1 MIEAR
6 EMTKEHM
13 PPPKV
18 HQEADQP
25 ATRSGKGGQGFL
37 VVAPAGERYR
47 GVPAPDP
54 EGSGGV
60 QVGGPGRDKEE
71 ARSMPPEPVDV
82 AWVVAFLLLTIAL
95 VAGAFVAA
103 LFGWF

>member
-1 MIEAR
+1 
-6 EMTKEHM
+6 MTEEHM
-13 PPPKV
+13 PPPK
-18 HQEADQP
+18 EYSRKLIDL
-25 ATRSGKGGQGFL
+25 ATRSGEGGQGFSIA
-37 VVAPAGERYR
+37 APAGERYR

-54 EGSGGV
+54 EGSGAV
-60 QVGGPGRDKEE
+60 QVGGPGRDKEKPL
-71 ARSMPPEPVDV
+71 SMPPDPVDV

>member
-1 MIEAR
+1 
-6 EMTKEHM
+6 MTKEHM
-13 PPPKV
+13 PPKV

-25 ATRSGKGGQGFL
+25 ATRSGKGGQGFS
-37 VVAPAGERYR
+37 VVAPTGERYR

-60 QVGGPGRDKEE
+60 QVGGPGRDKEKTL
-71 ARSMPPEPVDV
+71 SMPPDPVDL
-82 AWVVAFLLLTIAL
+82 AWVVAFLLLAIAL
-95 VAGAFVAA
+95 VLGAFVAA